1 MIVSNLA
8 LRNKQIDLKEEVI
21 SMITAQKLERTL
33 RSKGYE
39 GISCTEWRNSI
50 RLEGELDDWKAIIK
64 AGKIA
69 AKAGYKGVIND
80 ISLKDF
86 TPPAVRAPKRR
97 DNALEGRRPDVLV
110 IGGGVIGCAIAREL
124 SKYALDTLLLDKES
138 DVAMHASS
146 RNDGMIHPGIA
157 SHANTLRGKMN
168 VKGNA
173 MYTQLCEELG
183 VPFQRYGNLI
193 LYADPVFGIVAEP
206 YLSDRARKL
215 GIIGGK
221 ISHKRLHEIEPNIT
235 DRALGAFEY
244 PSSGVL
250 SPYKLTV
257 ALAENAVENG
267 VQVSLD
273 TIVTGMALEG
283 DLIGSVFTNR
293 GTIHPRLVINA
304 AGVFSDQIAEM
315 ANDRFFSIHPRKG
328 ELVILDKK
336 KGPLV
341 TRSMG
346 LIDLSQATSDTKGGG
361 VMRTIDQNV
370 LVGPDAYEQPMRED
384 FSTHR
389 ENIDA
394 ILKKHLPLIKGFA
407 PADVITYFAGIRAAT
422 YEEEFIIERS
432 DSVPNLIHAAGIQ
445 SPGLASAPAIAEEI
459 TKITVDALKEQ
470 MEVKPNASFNPRRK
484 VVPHMSDLTVEEKQE
499 IIKKNPDYG
508 VIICRCEGI
517 SKGEIVD
524 TIHSPIPAITID
536 ALKRRV
542 RPGMGRCQGGFCSP
556 LVTQIICEETGL
568 TPEEVTKSGE
578 DSNLI
583 LERTHKGGVQHET
596 V

>member
-1 MIVSNLA
+1 MT
-8 LRNKQIDLKEEVI
+8 
-21 SMITAQKLERTL
+21 TAQKLERTL
-33 RSKGYE
+33 RGKGYE
-39 GISCTEWRNSI
+39 GVSCTEWHKSI
-50 RLEGELDDWKAIIK
+50 RLEGELDDWKAIVK

-80 ISLKDF
+80 ITLKGF
-86 TPPAVRAPKRR
+86 TPPPIRTPKQR
-97 DNALEGRRPDVLV
+97 DNALEGRRPDVLI

-124 SKYALDTLLLDKES
+124 SKNALDILLLDKES

-193 LYADPVFGIVAEP
+193 LYADHIFGTVAEP
-206 YLSDRARKL
+206 YLGERARKL
-215 GIIGGK
+215 GIVGGK
-221 ISHKRLHEIEPNIT
+221 ISRKRLREIEPNIT

-267 VQVSLD
+267 AQVSLD
-273 TIVTGMALEG
+273 TIVTGMEMEG
-283 DLIGSVFTNR
+283 DAIGSVFTNR
-293 GTIHPRLVINA
+293 GAIHPRLVINA

-407 PADVITYFAGIRAAT
+407 PSDVITYFAGIRAAT

-432 DSVPNLIHAAGIQ
+432 EYVQNLIHAAGIQ

-459 TKITVDALKEQ
+459 SRITVDALQEQ
-470 MEVKPNASFNPRRK
+470 MEVKPNTGFNPRRR
-484 VVPHMSDLTVEEKQE
+484 VIPHMSDLTTEEKQE
-499 IIKKNPDYG
+499 IIRKNPDYG

-524 TIHSPIPAITID
+524 TIHSPIPATTID

-568 TPEEVTKSGE
+568 SPEEVTKSGE

-583 LERTHKGGVQHET
+583 LERTHKGERNGRQHET

>member
-1 MIVSNLA
+1 MTIGKPS
-8 LRNKQIDLKEEVI
+8 
-21 SMITAQKLERTL
+21 S
-33 RSKGYE
+33 
-39 GISCTEWRNSI
+39 
-50 RLEGELDDWKAIIK
+50 K

-80 ISLKDF
+80 ITLKGF
-86 TPPAVRAPKRR
+86 TPPPIRTPKQR
-97 DNALEGRRPDVLV
+97 DNALEGRRPDVLI

-124 SKYALDTLLLDKES
+124 SKNALDILLLDKES

-193 LYADPVFGIVAEP
+193 LYADHIFGTVAEP
-206 YLSDRARKL
+206 YLGERARKL
-215 GIIGGK
+215 GIVGGK
-221 ISHKRLHEIEPNIT
+221 ISRKRLREIEPNIT

-267 VQVSLD
+267 AQVSLD
-273 TIVTGMALEG
+273 TIVTGMERGG
-283 DLIGSVFTNR
+283 DAIGSVFTNR
-293 GTIHPRLVINA
+293 GAIHPRLVINA

-407 PADVITYFAGIRAAT
+407 PSDVITYFAGIRAAT

-432 DSVPNLIHAAGIQ
+432 EYVQNLIHAAGIQ

-459 TKITVDALKEQ
+459 SRITVDALQEQ
-470 MEVKPNASFNPRRK
+470 MEVKPNTGFNPRRR
-484 VVPHMSDLTVEEKQE
+484 VIPHMSDLTTEEKQE
-499 IIKKNPDYG
+499 IIRKNPDYG

-524 TIHSPIPAITID
+524 TIHSPIPATTID

-568 TPEEVTKSGE
+568 SPEEVTKSGE

-583 LERTHKGGVQHET
+583 LERTHKGERSGRQHET

>member
-1 MIVSNLA
+1 MT
-8 LRNKQIDLKEEVI
+8 
-21 SMITAQKLERTL
+21 TAQKLERTL
-33 RSKGYE
+33 RGKGYE
-39 GISCTEWRNSI
+39 GVSCTEWRKSI
-50 RLEGELDDWKAIIK
+50 RLEGELDDWKAIVK

-80 ISLKDF
+80 ITLKGF
-86 TPPAVRAPKRR
+86 TPPPIRTPKQR
-97 DNALEGRRPDVLV
+97 DNALEGRRPDVLI

-124 SKYALDTLLLDKES
+124 SKNALDILLLDKES

-193 LYADPVFGIVAEP
+193 LYADHIFGTVAEP
-206 YLSDRARKL
+206 YLGERARKL
-215 GIIGGK
+215 GIVGGK
-221 ISHKRLHEIEPNIT
+221 ISRKRLREIEPNIT

-267 VQVSLD
+267 AQVSLD
-273 TIVTGMALEG
+273 TIVTGMEMEG
-283 DLIGSVFTNR
+283 DAIGSVFTNR
-293 GTIHPRLVINA
+293 GAIHPRLVINA

-315 ANDRFFSIHPRKG
+315 TNDRFFSIHPRKG

-407 PADVITYFAGIRAAT
+407 PSDVITYFAGIRAAT

-432 DSVPNLIHAAGIQ
+432 EYVQNLIHAAGIQ

-459 TKITVDALKEQ
+459 SRITVDALQEQ
-470 MEVKPNASFNPRRK
+470 MEVKPNTGFNPRRR
-484 VVPHMSDLTVEEKQE
+484 VIPHMSDLTTEEKQE
-499 IIKKNPDYG
+499 IIRKNPDYG

-524 TIHSPIPAITID
+524 TIHSPIPATTID

-568 TPEEVTKSGE
+568 SPEEVTKSGE

-583 LERTHKGGVQHET
+583 LERTHKGERSGRQHET

>member
-1 MIVSNLA
+1 MT
-8 LRNKQIDLKEEVI
+8 
-21 SMITAQKLERTL
+21 TAQKLERTL
-33 RSKGYE
+33 RGKGYE
-39 GISCTEWRNSI
+39 GVSCTEWRKSI
-50 RLEGELDDWKAIIK
+50 RLEGELDDWKAIVK

-80 ISLKDF
+80 ITLKGF
-86 TPPAVRAPKRR
+86 TPPPIRTPKQR
-97 DNALEGRRPDVLV
+97 DNALEGRRPDVLI

-124 SKYALDTLLLDKES
+124 SKNALDILLLDKES

-193 LYADPVFGIVAEP
+193 LYADHIFGTVAEP
-206 YLSDRARKL
+206 YLGERARKL
-215 GIIGGK
+215 GIVGGK
-221 ISHKRLHEIEPNIT
+221 ISRKRLREIEPNIT

-267 VQVSLD
+267 AQVSLD
-273 TIVTGMALEG
+273 TIVTGMEMEG
-283 DLIGSVFTNR
+283 DSVGSVFTNR
-293 GTIHPRLVINA
+293 GAIHPRLVINA

-432 DSVPNLIHAAGIQ
+432 EYVQNLIHAAGIQ

-459 TKITVDALKEQ
+459 SRITVDALKEQ
-470 MEVKPNASFNPRRK
+470 MEIKPNTGFNPHRR
-484 VVPHMSDLTVEEKQE
+484 VIPHMSDLTTEEKQE
-499 IIKKNPDYG
+499 IIQKNPDYG

-524 TIHSPIPAITID
+524 TIHSPIPATTID

-568 TPEEVTKSGE
+568 SPEEVTKSGE

-583 LERTHKGGVQHET
+583 LERTHKGERSGHHHET

>member
-1 MIVSNLA
+1 MT
-8 LRNKQIDLKEEVI
+8 
-21 SMITAQKLERTL
+21 TAQKLERTL
-33 RSKGYE
+33 RGKGYE
-39 GISCTEWRNSI
+39 GVSCTEWRKSI
-50 RLEGELDDWKAIIK
+50 RLEGELDDWKAIVK

-80 ISLKDF
+80 ITLKGF
-86 TPPAVRAPKRR
+86 TPPPIRTPKQR
-97 DNALEGRRPDVLV
+97 DNALEGRRPDVLI

-124 SKYALDTLLLDKES
+124 SKNALDILLLDKES

-157 SHANTLRGKMN
+157 SHANT
-168 VKGNA
+168 
-173 MYTQLCEELG
+173 
-183 VPFQRYGNLI
+183 FQRYGNLI
-193 LYADPVFGIVAEP
+193 LYADHIFGTVAEP
-206 YLSDRARKL
+206 YLGERARKL
-215 GIIGGK
+215 GIVGGK
-221 ISHKRLHEIEPNIT
+221 ISRKRLREIEPNIT

-267 VQVSLD
+267 AQVSLD
-273 TIVTGMALEG
+273 TIVTGMEMEG
-283 DLIGSVFTNR
+283 DAIGSVFTNR
-293 GTIHPRLVINA
+293 GAIHPRLVINA

-407 PADVITYFAGIRAAT
+407 PSDVITYFAGIRAAT

-432 DSVPNLIHAAGIQ
+432 EYVQNLIHAAGIQ

-459 TKITVDALKEQ
+459 SRITVDALQEQ
-470 MEVKPNASFNPRRK
+470 MEVKPNTGFNPRRR
-484 VVPHMSDLTVEEKQE
+484 VIPHMSDLTTEEKQE
-499 IIKKNPDYG
+499 IIRKNPDYG

-524 TIHSPIPAITID
+524 TIHSPIPATTID

-568 TPEEVTKSGE
+568 SPEEVTKSGE

-583 LERTHKGGVQHET
+583 LERTHKGERSGRQHET

>member
-1 MIVSNLA
+1 MIEING
-8 LRNKQIDLKEEVI
+8 EVI
-21 SMITAQKLERTL
+21 PMTTAQKLERTL

-39 GISCTEWRNSI
+39 GISCTEWRKSI
-50 RLEGELDDWKAIIK
+50 RLEGELDDWKAIVK

-80 ISLKDF
+80 ISLKGF
-86 TPPAVRAPKRR
+86 TPPPIRAPKRR

-124 SKYALDTLLLDKES
+124 AKYALDTLLLEKES

-157 SHANTLRGKMN
+157 SHSDTLRGKMN
-168 VKGNA
+168 VRGNA

-183 VPFQRYGNLI
+183 VPFKRYGNLI
-193 LYADPVFGIVAEP
+193 LYADHVFGTVAEP
-206 YLSDRARKL
+206 YLGERARKL
-215 GIIGGK
+215 GIVGGK
-221 ISHKRLHEIEPNIT
+221 ISRKRLHEIEPNIT

-273 TIVTGMALEG
+273 TIVTGMELEG
-283 DLIGSVFTNR
+283 NAIGSVSTNR

-315 ANDRFFSIHPRKG
+315 ADDRFFSIHPRKG

-346 LIDLSQATSDTKGGG
+346 LIDLRQASSDTKGGG

-432 DSVPNLIHAAGIQ
+432 ESVPNLVHAAGIQ

-470 MEVKPNASFNPRRK
+470 MEVKPNASFNPRRR

-499 IIKKNPDYG
+499 IIQKNPDYG

-556 LVTQIICEETGL
+556 LVTQIICDETGL
-568 TPEEVTKSGE
+568 SPEEVTKSGE

>member
-1 MIVSNLA
+1 MT
-8 LRNKQIDLKEEVI
+8 
-21 SMITAQKLERTL
+21 TAQKLERTL
-33 RSKGYE
+33 RGKGYE
-39 GISCTEWRNSI
+39 GVSCTEWRKSI
-50 RLEGELDDWKAIIK
+50 RLEGELDDWKAIVK

-80 ISLKDF
+80 ITLKGF
-86 TPPAVRAPKRR
+86 TPPPIRTPKQR
-97 DNALEGRRPDVLV
+97 DNALEGRRPDVLI

-124 SKYALDTLLLDKES
+124 SKNALDILLLDKES

-193 LYADPVFGIVAEP
+193 LYADHIFGTVAEP
-206 YLSDRARKL
+206 YLGERARKL
-215 GIIGGK
+215 GIVGGK
-221 ISHKRLHEIEPNIT
+221 ISRKRLREIEPNIT

-267 VQVSLD
+267 AQVSLD
-273 TIVTGMALEG
+273 TIVTGMEMEG
-283 DLIGSVFTNR
+283 DAIGSVFTNR
-293 GTIHPRLVINA
+293 GAIHPRLVINA

-315 ANDRFFSIHPRKG
+315 ANDRFFSIYPRKG

-407 PADVITYFAGIRAAT
+407 PSDVITYFAGIRAAT

-432 DSVPNLIHAAGIQ
+432 EYVQNLIHAAGIQ

-459 TKITVDALKEQ
+459 SRITVDALQEQ
-470 MEVKPNASFNPRRK
+470 MEVKPNTGFNPRRR
-484 VVPHMSDLTVEEKQE
+484 VIPHMSDLTTEEKQE
-499 IIKKNPDYG
+499 IIRKNPDYG

-524 TIHSPIPAITID
+524 TIHSPIPATTID

-568 TPEEVTKSGE
+568 SPEEVTKSGE

-583 LERTHKGGVQHET
+583 LERTHKGERSGRQHET

>member
-1 MIVSNLA
+1 MT
-8 LRNKQIDLKEEVI
+8 
-21 SMITAQKLERTL
+21 TAQKLERTL
-33 RSKGYE
+33 RGKGYE
-39 GISCTEWRNSI
+39 GVSCTEWRKSI
-50 RLEGELDDWKAIIK
+50 RLEGELDDWKAIVK

-80 ISLKDF
+80 ITLKGF
-86 TPPAVRAPKRR
+86 TPPPIRTPKQR
-97 DNALEGRRPDVLV
+97 DNALEGRRPDVLI

-124 SKYALDTLLLDKES
+124 SKNALDILLLDKES

-193 LYADPVFGIVAEP
+193 LYADHIFGTVAEP
-206 YLSDRARKL
+206 YLGERARKL
-215 GIIGGK
+215 GIVGGK
-221 ISHKRLHEIEPNIT
+221 ISRKRLREIEPNIT

-267 VQVSLD
+267 AQVSLD
-273 TIVTGMALEG
+273 TIVTGMEMEG
-283 DLIGSVFTNR
+283 DAIGSVFTNR
-293 GTIHPRLVINA
+293 GAIHPRLVINA
-304 AGVFSDQIAEM
+304 ADVFSDQIAEM

-407 PADVITYFAGIRAAT
+407 PSDVITYFAGIRAAT

-432 DSVPNLIHAAGIQ
+432 EYVQNLIHAAGIQ

-459 TKITVDALKEQ
+459 SRITVDALQEQ
-470 MEVKPNASFNPRRK
+470 MEVKPNTGFNPRRR
-484 VVPHMSDLTVEEKQE
+484 VIPHMSDLTTEEKQE
-499 IIKKNPDYG
+499 IIRKNPDYG

-524 TIHSPIPAITID
+524 TIHSPIPATTID

-568 TPEEVTKSGE
+568 SPEEVTKSGE

-583 LERTHKGGVQHET
+583 LERTHKGERSGRQHET

>member
-1 MIVSNLA
+1 MT
-8 LRNKQIDLKEEVI
+8 
-21 SMITAQKLERTL
+21 TAQKLERTL
-33 RSKGYE
+33 RGKGYE
-39 GISCTEWRNSI
+39 GVSCTEWRKSI
-50 RLEGELDDWKAIIK
+50 RLEGELDDWKAIVK

-80 ISLKDF
+80 ITLKGF
-86 TPPAVRAPKRR
+86 TPPPIRTPKQR
-97 DNALEGRRPDVLV
+97 DNALEGRRPDVLI

-124 SKYALDTLLLDKES
+124 SKNALDILLLDKES

-193 LYADPVFGIVAEP
+193 LYADHIFGTVAEP
-206 YLSDRARKL
+206 YLGERARKL
-215 GIIGGK
+215 GIVGGK
-221 ISHKRLHEIEPNIT
+221 ISRKRLREIEPNIT

-267 VQVSLD
+267 AQVSLD
-273 TIVTGMALEG
+273 TIVTGMEMEG
-283 DLIGSVFTNR
+283 DAIGSVFTNR
-293 GTIHPRLVINA
+293 GAIHPRLVINA

-407 PADVITYFAGIRAAT
+407 PSDVITYFAGIRAAT

-432 DSVPNLIHAAGIQ
+432 EYVQNLIHAAGIQ

-459 TKITVDALKEQ
+459 SRITVDALQEQ
-470 MEVKPNASFNPRRK
+470 MEVKPNTGFNPRRR
-484 VVPHMSDLTVEEKQE
+484 VIPHMSDLTTEENQE
-499 IIKKNPDYG
+499 IIRKNPDYG

-524 TIHSPIPAITID
+524 TIHSPIPATTID

-568 TPEEVTKSGE
+568 SPEEVTKSGE

-583 LERTHKGGVQHET
+583 LERTHKGERSGRQHET

>member
-1 MIVSNLA
+1 MT
-8 LRNKQIDLKEEVI
+8 
-21 SMITAQKLERTL
+21 TAQKLERTL
-33 RSKGYE
+33 RGKGYE
-39 GISCTEWRNSI
+39 GVSCTEWHKSI
-50 RLEGELDDWKAIIK
+50 RLEGELDDWKAIVK

-80 ISLKDF
+80 ITLKGF
-86 TPPAVRAPKRR
+86 TPPPIRTPKQR
-97 DNALEGRRPDVLV
+97 DNALEGRRPDVLI

-124 SKYALDTLLLDKES
+124 SKNALDILLLDKES

-193 LYADPVFGIVAEP
+193 LYADHIFGTVAEP
-206 YLSDRARKL
+206 YLGERARKL
-215 GIIGGK
+215 GIVGGK
-221 ISHKRLHEIEPNIT
+221 ISRKRLREIEPNIT

-267 VQVSLD
+267 AQVSLD
-273 TIVTGMALEG
+273 TIVTGMEMEG
-283 DLIGSVFTNR
+283 DAIGSVFTNR
-293 GTIHPRLVINA
+293 GAIHPRLVINA

-407 PADVITYFAGIRAAT
+407 PSDVIPYFAGIRAAT

-432 DSVPNLIHAAGIQ
+432 EYVQNLIHAAGIQ

-459 TKITVDALKEQ
+459 SRITVDALQEQ
-470 MEVKPNASFNPRRK
+470 MEVKPNTGFNPRRR
-484 VVPHMSDLTVEEKQE
+484 VIPHMSDLTTEEKQE
-499 IIKKNPDYG
+499 IIRKNPDYG

-524 TIHSPIPAITID
+524 TIHSPIPATTID

-556 LVTQIICEETGL
+556 RIAAILARELNIPLTAVLQDGEGTEILTEELG
-568 TPEEVTKSGE
+568 
-578 DSNLI
+578 
-583 LERTHKGGVQHET
+583 HEYHRI
-596 V
+596 

>member
-1 MIVSNLA
+1 MT
-8 LRNKQIDLKEEVI
+8 
-21 SMITAQKLERTL
+21 TAQKLERTL
-33 RSKGYE
+33 RGKGYE
-39 GISCTEWRNSI
+39 GVSCTEWRKSI
-50 RLEGELDDWKAIIK
+50 RLEGELDDWKAIVK

-80 ISLKDF
+80 ITLKGF
-86 TPPAVRAPKRR
+86 TPPPIRTPKQR
-97 DNALEGRRPDVLV
+97 DNALEGRRPDVLI

-124 SKYALDTLLLDKES
+124 SKNALDILLLDKES

-193 LYADPVFGIVAEP
+193 LYADHIFGTVAEP
-206 YLSDRARKL
+206 YLGERARKL
-215 GIIGGK
+215 GIVGGK
-221 ISHKRLHEIEPNIT
+221 ISRKRLREIEPNIT

-267 VQVSLD
+267 AQVSLD
-273 TIVTGMALEG
+273 TIVTGMEMEG
-283 DLIGSVFTNR
+283 DAIGSVFTNR
-293 GTIHPRLVINA
+293 GAIHPRLVINA

-432 DSVPNLIHAAGIQ
+432 EYVQNLIHAAGIQ

-459 TKITVDALKEQ
+459 SRITVDALKEQ
-470 MEVKPNASFNPRRK
+470 MEVKPNTGFNPHRR
-484 VVPHMSDLTVEEKQE
+484 VIPHMSDLTTEEKQE
-499 IIKKNPDYG
+499 IIQKNPDYG

-524 TIHSPIPAITID
+524 TIHSPIPATTID

-568 TPEEVTKSGE
+568 SPEEATKSGE

-583 LERTHKGGVQHET
+583 LERTHKGERSGHQHET

>member
-1 MIVSNLA
+1 MT
-8 LRNKQIDLKEEVI
+8 
-21 SMITAQKLERTL
+21 TAQKLERTL
-33 RSKGYE
+33 RGKGYE
-39 GISCTEWRNSI
+39 GVSCTEWRKSI
-50 RLEGELDDWKAIIK
+50 RLEGELDDWKAIVK

-80 ISLKDF
+80 ITLKGF
-86 TPPAVRAPKRR
+86 TPPPIRTPKQR
-97 DNALEGRRPDVLV
+97 DNALEGRRPDVLI

-124 SKYALDTLLLDKES
+124 SKNALDILLLDKES

-193 LYADPVFGIVAEP
+193 LYADHIFGTVAEP
-206 YLSDRARKL
+206 YLGERARKL
-215 GIIGGK
+215 GIVGGK
-221 ISHKRLHEIEPNIT
+221 ISRKRLREIEPNIT

-267 VQVSLD
+267 AQVSLD
-273 TIVTGMALEG
+273 TIVTGMEMEG
-283 DLIGSVFTNR
+283 DSVGSVFTNR
-293 GTIHPRLVINA
+293 GAIHPRLVINA

-432 DSVPNLIHAAGIQ
+432 EYVQNLIHAAGIQ

-459 TKITVDALKEQ
+459 SRITVDALKEQ
-470 MEVKPNASFNPRRK
+470 MEVKPNTGFNPHRR
-484 VVPHMSDLTVEEKQE
+484 VIPHMSDLTTEKKQE
-499 IIKKNPDYG
+499 IIQKNPDYG

-524 TIHSPIPAITID
+524 TIHSPIPATTID

-568 TPEEVTKSGE
+568 SPEEATKSGE

-583 LERTHKGGVQHET
+583 LERTHKGERSGHQHET

>member
-1 MIVSNLA
+1 MT
-8 LRNKQIDLKEEVI
+8 
-21 SMITAQKLERTL
+21 TAQKLERTL
-33 RSKGYE
+33 RGKGYE
-39 GISCTEWRNSI
+39 GVSCTEWRKSI
-50 RLEGELDDWKAIIK
+50 RLEGELDDWKAIVK

-80 ISLKDF
+80 ITLKGF
-86 TPPAVRAPKRR
+86 TPPPIRTPKQR
-97 DNALEGRRPDVLV
+97 DNALEGRRPDVLI

-124 SKYALDTLLLDKES
+124 SKNALDILLLDKES

-193 LYADPVFGIVAEP
+193 LYADHIFGTVAEP
-206 YLSDRARKL
+206 YLGERARKL
-215 GIIGGK
+215 GIVGGK
-221 ISHKRLHEIEPNIT
+221 ISRKRLREIEPNIT

-267 VQVSLD
+267 AQVSLD
-273 TIVTGMALEG
+273 TIVTGMEMEG
-283 DLIGSVFTNR
+283 DAIGSVFTNR
-293 GTIHPRLVINA
+293 GAIHPRLVINA

-407 PADVITYFAGIRAAT
+407 PSDVITYFAGIRAAT

-432 DSVPNLIHAAGIQ
+432 EYVQNLIHAAGIQ

-459 TKITVDALKEQ
+459 SRITVDALKEQ
-470 MEVKPNASFNPRRK
+470 MEVKPNTGFNPHRR
-484 VVPHMSDLTVEEKQE
+484 VIPHMSDLTTEEKQE
-499 IIKKNPDYG
+499 IIQKNPDYG

-524 TIHSPIPAITID
+524 TIHSPIPATTID

-568 TPEEVTKSGE
+568 SPEEATKSGE

-583 LERTHKGGVQHET
+583 LERTHKGERSGHQHET

>member
-1 MIVSNLA
+1 MT
-8 LRNKQIDLKEEVI
+8 
-21 SMITAQKLERTL
+21 TAQKLERTL
-33 RSKGYE
+33 RGKGYE
-39 GISCTEWRNSI
+39 GVSCTEWRKSI
-50 RLEGELDDWKAIIK
+50 RLEGELDDWKAIVK

-80 ISLKDF
+80 ITLKGF
-86 TPPAVRAPKRR
+86 TPPPIRTPKQR
-97 DNALEGRRPDVLV
+97 DNALEGRRPDVLI

-124 SKYALDTLLLDKES
+124 SKNALDILLLDKES

-193 LYADPVFGIVAEP
+193 LYADHIFGTVAEP
-206 YLSDRARKL
+206 YLGERARKL
-215 GIIGGK
+215 GIVGGK
-221 ISHKRLHEIEPNIT
+221 ISRKRLREIEPNIT

-267 VQVSLD
+267 AQVSLD
-273 TIVTGMALEG
+273 TIVTGMEMEG
-283 DLIGSVFTNR
+283 DAIGSVFTNR
-293 GTIHPRLVINA
+293 GAIHPRLVINA

-394 ILKKHLPLIKGFA
+394 IQKKHLPLIKGFA
-407 PADVITYFAGIRAAT
+407 PSDVITYFAGIRAAT

-432 DSVPNLIHAAGIQ
+432 EYVQNLIHAAGIQ

-459 TKITVDALKEQ
+459 SRITVDALQEQ
-470 MEVKPNASFNPRRK
+470 MEVKPNTGFNPRRR
-484 VVPHMSDLTVEEKQE
+484 VIPHMSDLTTEEKQE
-499 IIKKNPDYG
+499 IIRKNPDYG

-524 TIHSPIPAITID
+524 TIHSPIPATTID

-568 TPEEVTKSGE
+568 SPEEVTKSGE

-583 LERTHKGGVQHET
+583 LERTHKGERSGRQHET

>member
-1 MIVSNLA
+1 MT
-8 LRNKQIDLKEEVI
+8 
-21 SMITAQKLERTL
+21 TAQKLERTL
-33 RSKGYE
+33 RGKGYE
-39 GISCTEWRNSI
+39 GVSCTEWRKSI
-50 RLEGELDDWKAIIK
+50 RLEGELDDWKAIVK

-80 ISLKDF
+80 ITLKGF
-86 TPPAVRAPKRR
+86 TPPPIRTPKQR
-97 DNALEGRRPDVLV
+97 DNALEGRRPDVLI

-124 SKYALDTLLLDKES
+124 SKNALDILLLDKES

-193 LYADPVFGIVAEP
+193 LYADHIFGTVAEP
-206 YLSDRARKL
+206 YLGERARKL
-215 GIIGGK
+215 GIVGGK
-221 ISHKRLHEIEPNIT
+221 ISRKRLREIEPNIT

-267 VQVSLD
+267 AQVSLD
-273 TIVTGMALEG
+273 TIVTGMEMEG
-283 DLIGSVFTNR
+283 DAIGSVFTNR
-293 GTIHPRLVINA
+293 GA
-304 AGVFSDQIAEM
+304 
-315 ANDRFFSIHPRKG
+315 IHPRKG

-407 PADVITYFAGIRAAT
+407 PSDVITYFAGIRAAT

-432 DSVPNLIHAAGIQ
+432 EYVQNLIHAAGIQ

-459 TKITVDALKEQ
+459 SRITVDALQEQ
-470 MEVKPNASFNPRRK
+470 MEVKPNTGFNPRRR
-484 VVPHMSDLTVEEKQE
+484 VIPHMSDLTTEEKQE
-499 IIKKNPDYG
+499 IIRKNPDYG

-524 TIHSPIPAITID
+524 TIHSPIPATTID

-568 TPEEVTKSGE
+568 SPEEVTKSGE

-583 LERTHKGGVQHET
+583 LERTHKGERSGRQHET

>member
-1 MIVSNLA
+1 MT
-8 LRNKQIDLKEEVI
+8 
-21 SMITAQKLERTL
+21 TAQKLERTL
-33 RSKGYE
+33 RGKGYE
-39 GISCTEWRNSI
+39 GVSCTEWRKSI
-50 RLEGELDDWKAIIK
+50 RLEGELDDWKAIVK

-80 ISLKDF
+80 ITLKGF
-86 TPPAVRAPKRR
+86 TPPPIRTPKQR
-97 DNALEGRRPDVLV
+97 DNALEGRRPDVLI

-124 SKYALDTLLLDKES
+124 SKNALDILLLDKES

-193 LYADPVFGIVAEP
+193 LYADHIFGTVAEP
-206 YLSDRARKL
+206 YLGERARKL
-215 GIIGGK
+215 GIVGGK
-221 ISHKRLHEIEPNIT
+221 ISRKRLREIEPNIT

-267 VQVSLD
+267 AQVSLD
-273 TIVTGMALEG
+273 TIVTGMEMEG
-283 DLIGSVFTNR
+283 DAIGSVFTNR
-293 GTIHPRLVINA
+293 GAIHPRLVINA

-407 PADVITYFAGIRAAT
+407 PSDVITYFAGIRAAT

-432 DSVPNLIHAAGIQ
+432 EYVQNLIHAAGIQ

-459 TKITVDALKEQ
+459 SRITVDALQEQ
-470 MEVKPNASFNPRRK
+470 MEVKPNTGFNPRRRAI
-484 VVPHMSDLTVEEKQE
+484 PHISDLTTEEKQE
-499 IIKKNPDYG
+499 IIRKNPDYG

-524 TIHSPIPAITID
+524 TIHSPIPATTID

-568 TPEEVTKSGE
+568 SPEEVTKSGE

-583 LERTHKGGVQHET
+583 LERTHKGERSGRQHET

>member
-1 MIVSNLA
+1 MT
-8 LRNKQIDLKEEVI
+8 
-21 SMITAQKLERTL
+21 TAQKLEHTL

-39 GISCTEWRNSI
+39 GVSCTEWRKSI
-50 RLEGELDDWKAIIK
+50 RLEGELDDWKAIVK

-80 ISLKDF
+80 IALKGF
-86 TPPAVRAPKRR
+86 TPPPVRAPKRR

-157 SHANTLRGKMN
+157 SHADTLRGKMN

-193 LYADPVFGIVAEP
+193 LYADHIFGAVAEP
-206 YLSDRARKL
+206 YLGERARKL
-215 GIIGGK
+215 GIVGGK
-221 ISHKRLHEIEPNIT
+221 ISRKRLREIEPNIT

-273 TIVTGMALEG
+273 TIVTGMELEG
-283 DLIGSVFTNR
+283 DAIGSVFTNR

-304 AGVFSDQIAEM
+304 AGVFSDQIAGM
-315 ANDRFFSIHPRKG
+315 AGDRFFSIHPRKG

-370 LVGPDAYEQPMRED
+370 LVGPDAYEQPLRED

-389 ENIDA
+389 ENIDT
-394 ILKKHLPLIKGFA
+394 ILKKHLPLIKGFT

-432 DSVPNLIHAAGIQ
+432 ESVPNLVHAAGIQ

-459 TKITVDALKEQ
+459 SKITVSALKEQ
-470 MEVKPNASFNPRRK
+470 MEVKPNASFNPHRRT
-484 VVPHMSDLTVEEKQE
+484 VPHMSALTTEEKQA
-499 IIKKNPDYG
+499 IIRKNPDYG

-524 TIHSPIPAITID
+524 TIHSPLPATSID

-568 TPEEVTKSGE
+568 SPEEVTKSGE

-583 LERTHKGGVQHET
+583 LERTHKGERSGHQHET

>member
-1 MIVSNLA
+1 MT
-8 LRNKQIDLKEEVI
+8 
-21 SMITAQKLERTL
+21 TAQKLERTL
-33 RSKGYE
+33 RGKGYE
-39 GISCTEWRNSI
+39 GVSCTEWHKSI
-50 RLEGELDDWKAIIK
+50 RLEGELDDWKAIVK

-80 ISLKDF
+80 ITLKGF
-86 TPPAVRAPKRR
+86 TPPPIRTPKQR
-97 DNALEGRRPDVLV
+97 DNALEGRRPDVLI

-124 SKYALDTLLLDKES
+124 SKNALDILLLDKES

-193 LYADPVFGIVAEP
+193 LYADHIFGTVAEP
-206 YLSDRARKL
+206 YLGERARKL
-215 GIIGGK
+215 GIVGGK
-221 ISHKRLHEIEPNIT
+221 ISRKRLREIEPNIT

-267 VQVSLD
+267 AQVSLD
-273 TIVTGMALEG
+273 TIVTGMEMEG
-283 DLIGSVFTNR
+283 DAIGSVFTNR
-293 GTIHPRLVINA
+293 GAIHPRLVINA

-384 FSTHR
+384 FSTHC

-407 PADVITYFAGIRAAT
+407 PSDVITYFAGIRAAT

-432 DSVPNLIHAAGIQ
+432 EYVQNLIHAAGIQ

-459 TKITVDALKEQ
+459 SRITVDALQEQ
-470 MEVKPNASFNPRRK
+470 MEVKPNTGFNPRRR
-484 VVPHMSDLTVEEKQE
+484 VIPHMSDLTTEEKQE
-499 IIKKNPDYG
+499 IIRKNPDYG

-524 TIHSPIPAITID
+524 TIHSPIPATTID

-568 TPEEVTKSGE
+568 SPEEVTKSGE

-583 LERTHKGGVQHET
+583 LERTHKGERSGRQHET

>member
-1 MIVSNLA
+1 MNA
-8 LRNKQIDLKEEVI
+8 RC
-21 SMITAQKLERTL
+21 AA
-33 RSKGYE
+33 KGYE
-39 GISCTEWRNSI
+39 GVSCTEWRKSI
-50 RLEGELDDWKAIIK
+50 RLEGELDDWKAIVK

-80 ISLKDF
+80 ITLKGF
-86 TPPAVRAPKRR
+86 TPPPIRTPKQR
-97 DNALEGRRPDVLV
+97 DNALEGRRPDVLI

-124 SKYALDTLLLDKES
+124 SKNALDILLLDKES

-193 LYADPVFGIVAEP
+193 LYADHIFGTVAEP
-206 YLSDRARKL
+206 YLGERARKL
-215 GIIGGK
+215 GIVGGK
-221 ISHKRLHEIEPNIT
+221 ISRKRLREIEPNIT

-267 VQVSLD
+267 AQVSLD
-273 TIVTGMALEG
+273 TIVTGMEMEG
-283 DLIGSVFTNR
+283 DAIGSVFTNR
-293 GTIHPRLVINA
+293 GAIHPRLVINA

-384 FSTHR
+384 FGTHR
-389 ENIDA
+389 RRYRRDPER
-394 ILKKHLPLIKGFA
+394 KHLPLVER
-407 PADVITYFAGIRAAT
+407 PSDVITCFAGIQGR
-422 YEEEFIIERS
+422 YMPLKRS
-432 DSVPNLIHAAGIQ
+432 SSSNAPTMYVQNLIHAAGIQ

-459 TKITVDALKEQ
+459 SRITVDALQEQ
-470 MEVKPNASFNPRRK
+470 MEVKPNTGFNPRRR
-484 VVPHMSDLTVEEKQE
+484 VIPHMSDLTTEEKQE
-499 IIKKNPDYG
+499 IIRKNPDYG

-524 TIHSPIPAITID
+524 TIHSPIPATTID

-568 TPEEVTKSGE
+568 SPEEVTKSGE

-583 LERTHKGGVQHET
+583 LERTHKGERSGRQHET

>member
-1 MIVSNLA
+1 MT
-8 LRNKQIDLKEEVI
+8 
-21 SMITAQKLERTL
+21 TAQKLERTL
-33 RSKGYE
+33 RGKGYE
-39 GISCTEWRNSI
+39 GVSCTEWRKSI
-50 RLEGELDDWKAIIK
+50 RLEGELDDWKAIVK

-80 ISLKDF
+80 ITLKGF
-86 TPPAVRAPKRR
+86 TPPPIRTPKQR
-97 DNALEGRRPDVLV
+97 DNALEGRRPDVLI

-124 SKYALDTLLLDKES
+124 SKNALDILLLDKES

-193 LYADPVFGIVAEP
+193 LYADHIFGTVAEP
-206 YLSDRARKL
+206 YLGERARKL
-215 GIIGGK
+215 GIVGGK
-221 ISHKRLHEIEPNIT
+221 ISRKRLREIEPNIT

-267 VQVSLD
+267 AQVSLD
-273 TIVTGMALEG
+273 TIVTGMEMEG
-283 DLIGSVFTNR
+283 DAIGSVFTNR
-293 GTIHPRLVINA
+293 GAIHPRLVINA

-394 ILKKHLPLIKGFA
+394 ILKKPLPLIKGFA
-407 PADVITYFAGIRAAT
+407 PSDVITYFAGIRAAT

-432 DSVPNLIHAAGIQ
+432 EYVQNLIHAAGIQ

-459 TKITVDALKEQ
+459 SRITVDALQEQ
-470 MEVKPNASFNPRRK
+470 MEVKPNTGFNPRRR
-484 VVPHMSDLTVEEKQE
+484 VIPHMSDLTTEEKQE
-499 IIKKNPDYG
+499 IIRKNPDYG

-524 TIHSPIPAITID
+524 TIHSPIPATTID

-568 TPEEVTKSGE
+568 SPEEVTKSGE

-583 LERTHKGGVQHET
+583 LERTHKGERSGRQHET

>member
-1 MIVSNLA
+1 MT
-8 LRNKQIDLKEEVI
+8 
-21 SMITAQKLERTL
+21 TAQKLERTL
-33 RSKGYE
+33 RGKGYE
-39 GISCTEWRNSI
+39 GVSCTEWRKSI
-50 RLEGELDDWKAIIK
+50 RLEGELDDWKAIVK

-80 ISLKDF
+80 ITLKGF
-86 TPPAVRAPKRR
+86 TPPPIRTPKQR
-97 DNALEGRRPDVLV
+97 DNALEGRRPDVLI

-124 SKYALDTLLLDKES
+124 SKNALDILLLDKES

-193 LYADPVFGIVAEP
+193 LYADHIFGTVAEP
-206 YLSDRARKL
+206 YLGERARKL
-215 GIIGGK
+215 GIVGGK
-221 ISHKRLHEIEPNIT
+221 ISRKRLREIEPNIT

-267 VQVSLD
+267 AQVSLD
-273 TIVTGMALEG
+273 TIVTGMEMEG
-283 DLIGSVFTNR
+283 DAIGSVFTNR
-293 GTIHPRLVINA
+293 GAIHPRLVINA

-407 PADVITYFAGIRAAT
+407 PSDVITYFAGIRAAT

-432 DSVPNLIHAAGIQ
+432 EYVQNLIHAAGIQ

-459 TKITVDALKEQ
+459 SRITVDALQEQ
-470 MEVKPNASFNPRRK
+470 MEVKPNTGFNPRRR
-484 VVPHMSDLTVEEKQE
+484 VIPHMSDLTTEEKQE
-499 IIKKNPDYG
+499 IIRKNPDYG

-524 TIHSPIPAITID
+524 TIHSPIPATTID

-542 RPGMGRCQGGFCSP
+542 RPSMGRCQGGFCSP

-568 TPEEVTKSGE
+568 SPEEVTKSGE

-583 LERTHKGGVQHET
+583 LERTHKGERSGRQHET

>member
-1 MIVSNLA
+1 MT
-8 LRNKQIDLKEEVI
+8 
-21 SMITAQKLERTL
+21 TAQKLERTL
-33 RSKGYE
+33 RGKGYE
-39 GISCTEWRNSI
+39 GVSCTEWHKSI
-50 RLEGELDDWKAIIK
+50 RLEGELDDWKAIVK

-80 ISLKDF
+80 ITLKGF
-86 TPPAVRAPKRR
+86 TPPPIRTPKQR
-97 DNALEGRRPDVLV
+97 DNALEGRRPDVLI

-124 SKYALDTLLLDKES
+124 SKNALDILLLDKES

-168 VKGNA
+168 VKGNV

-193 LYADPVFGIVAEP
+193 LYADHIFGTVAEP
-206 YLSDRARKL
+206 YLGERARKL
-215 GIIGGK
+215 GIVGGK
-221 ISHKRLHEIEPNIT
+221 ISRKRLREIEPNIT

-267 VQVSLD
+267 AQVSLD
-273 TIVTGMALEG
+273 TIVTGMEMEG
-283 DLIGSVFTNR
+283 DAIGSVFTNR
-293 GTIHPRLVINA
+293 GAIHPRLVINA

-407 PADVITYFAGIRAAT
+407 PSDVITYFAGIRAAT

-432 DSVPNLIHAAGIQ
+432 EYVQNLIHAAGIQ

-459 TKITVDALKEQ
+459 SRITVDALQEQ
-470 MEVKPNASFNPRRK
+470 MEVKPNTGFNPRRR
-484 VVPHMSDLTVEEKQE
+484 VIPHMSDLTTEEKQE
-499 IIKKNPDYG
+499 IIRKNPDYG

-524 TIHSPIPAITID
+524 TIHSPIPATTID

-568 TPEEVTKSGE
+568 SPEEVTKSGE

-583 LERTHKGGVQHET
+583 LERTHKGERSGRQHET

>member
-1 MIVSNLA
+1 MT
-8 LRNKQIDLKEEVI
+8 
-21 SMITAQKLERTL
+21 TAQRLEHTL
-33 RSKGYE
+33 RKKGYAD
-39 GISCTEWRNSI
+39 ISCTEWRNSI
-50 RLEGELDDWKAIIK
+50 RLEGELDDWKAIVK

-80 ISLKDF
+80 IALKGF
-86 TPPAVRAPKRR
+86 TPPPTRAPKRR
-97 DNALEGRRPDVLV
+97 DNALEGRRPDVLI

-124 SKYALDTLLLDKES
+124 SKYALDILLLDKES

-157 SHANTLRGKMN
+157 SHADSLRGKMN

-183 VPFQRYGNLI
+183 VPFKRYGNLI
-193 LYADPVFGIVAEP
+193 LYADHVFGIAAEP
-206 YLSDRARKL
+206 YLGERARNL
-215 GIIGGK
+215 GIVGGK
-221 ISHKRLHEIEPNIT
+221 ISRRRLHEIEPNIT

-267 VQVSLD
+267 AQVSLE

-283 DLIGSVFTNR
+283 EQIGSVYTNR
-293 GTIHPRLVINA
+293 GAIHPRLVINA

-370 LVGPDAYEQPMRED
+370 LVGPDAYEQPLRED

-394 ILKKHLPLIKGFA
+394 ILKKHLPLIKGFT

-432 DSVPNLIHAAGIQ
+432 EYVPNLVHAAGIQ

-459 TKITVDALKEQ
+459 SRITVNALKEQ
-470 MEVKPNASFNPRRK
+470 MEVKPNGSFNPHRR
-484 VVPHMSDLTVEEKQE
+484 VVPHMSSLSMEEKQR
-499 IIKKNPDYG
+499 IISQNPDYG

-524 TIHSPIPAITID
+524 TIHSPIPATTID
-536 ALKRRV
+536 AIKRRV

-583 LERTHKGGVQHET
+583 LERTHKGGVEHET

>member
-1 MIVSNLA
+1 MT
-8 LRNKQIDLKEEVI
+8 
-21 SMITAQKLERTL
+21 TAQKLERTL
-33 RSKGYE
+33 RGKGYE
-39 GISCTEWRNSI
+39 GVSCTEWHKSI
-50 RLEGELDDWKAIIK
+50 RLEGELDDWKAIVK

-80 ISLKDF
+80 ITLKGF
-86 TPPAVRAPKRR
+86 TPPPIRTPKQR
-97 DNALEGRRPDVLV
+97 DNALEGRRPDVLI

-124 SKYALDTLLLDKES
+124 SKNALDILLLDKES

-193 LYADPVFGIVAEP
+193 LYADHIFGTVAEP
-206 YLSDRARKL
+206 YLGERARKL
-215 GIIGGK
+215 GIVGGK
-221 ISHKRLHEIEPNIT
+221 ISRKRLREIEPNIT

-267 VQVSLD
+267 AQVSLD
-273 TIVTGMALEG
+273 TIVTGMEMEG
-283 DLIGSVFTNR
+283 DAIGSVFTNR
-293 GTIHPRLVINA
+293 GAIHPRLVINA

-370 LVGPDAYEQPMRED
+370 LVGPDAYEQPMREN

-407 PADVITYFAGIRAAT
+407 PSDVITYFAGIRAAT

-432 DSVPNLIHAAGIQ
+432 EYVQNLIHAAGIQ

-459 TKITVDALKEQ
+459 SRITVDALQEQ
-470 MEVKPNASFNPRRK
+470 MEVKPNTGFNPRRR
-484 VVPHMSDLTVEEKQE
+484 VIPHMSDLTTEEKQE
-499 IIKKNPDYG
+499 IIRKNPDYG

-524 TIHSPIPAITID
+524 TIHSPIPATTID

-568 TPEEVTKSGE
+568 SPEEVTKSGE

-583 LERTHKGGVQHET
+583 LERTHKGERSGRQHET

>member
-1 MIVSNLA
+1 MT
-8 LRNKQIDLKEEVI
+8 
-21 SMITAQKLERTL
+21 TAQKLERTL
-33 RSKGYE
+33 RGKGYE
-39 GISCTEWRNSI
+39 GVSCTEWRKSI
-50 RLEGELDDWKAIIK
+50 RLEGELDDWKAIVK

-80 ISLKDF
+80 ITLKGF
-86 TPPAVRAPKRR
+86 TPPPIRTPKQR
-97 DNALEGRRPDVLV
+97 DNALEGRRPDVLI

-124 SKYALDTLLLDKES
+124 SKNALDILLLDKES

-193 LYADPVFGIVAEP
+193 LYADHIFGTVAEP
-206 YLSDRARKL
+206 YLGERARKL
-215 GIIGGK
+215 GIVGGK
-221 ISHKRLHEIEPNIT
+221 ISRKRLREIEPNIT

-267 VQVSLD
+267 AQVSLD
-273 TIVTGMALEG
+273 TIVTGMEMEG
-283 DLIGSVFTNR
+283 DAIGSVFTNR
-293 GTIHPRLVINA
+293 GAIHPRLVINA

-361 VMRTIDQNV
+361 VMRTSDQNV

-407 PADVITYFAGIRAAT
+407 PSDVITYFAGIRAAT

-432 DSVPNLIHAAGIQ
+432 EYVQNLIHAAGIQ

-459 TKITVDALKEQ
+459 SRITVDALQEQ
-470 MEVKPNASFNPRRK
+470 MEVKPNTGFNPRRR
-484 VVPHMSDLTVEEKQE
+484 VIPHMSDLTTEEKQE
-499 IIKKNPDYG
+499 IIRKNPDYG

-524 TIHSPIPAITID
+524 TIHSPIPATTID

-568 TPEEVTKSGE
+568 SPEEVTKSGE

-583 LERTHKGGVQHET
+583 LERTHKGERSGRQHET

>member
-1 MIVSNLA
+1 MT
-8 LRNKQIDLKEEVI
+8 
-21 SMITAQKLERTL
+21 TAQKLERTL
-33 RSKGYE
+33 RGKGYE
-39 GISCTEWRNSI
+39 GVSCTEWRKSI
-50 RLEGELDDWKAIIK
+50 RLEGELDDWKAIVK

-80 ISLKDF
+80 ITLKGF
-86 TPPAVRAPKRR
+86 TPPPIRTPKQR
-97 DNALEGRRPDVLV
+97 DNALEGRRPDVLI

-124 SKYALDTLLLDKES
+124 SKNALDILLLDKES

-193 LYADPVFGIVAEP
+193 LYADHIFGTVAEP
-206 YLSDRARKL
+206 YLGERARKL
-215 GIIGGK
+215 GIVGGK
-221 ISHKRLHEIEPNIT
+221 ISRKRLREIEPNIT

-267 VQVSLD
+267 AQVSLD
-273 TIVTGMALEG
+273 TIVTGMEMEG
-283 DLIGSVFTNR
+283 DSVGSVFTNR
-293 GTIHPRLVINA
+293 GAIHPRLVINA

-432 DSVPNLIHAAGIQ
+432 EYVQNLIHAAGIQ

-459 TKITVDALKEQ
+459 SRITVDALKEQ
-470 MEVKPNASFNPRRK
+470 MEVKPNTGFNPHRR
-484 VVPHMSDLTVEEKQE
+484 VIPHMSDLTTEEKQE
-499 IIKKNPDYG
+499 IIQKNPDYG

-524 TIHSPIPAITID
+524 TIHSPIPATTID

-568 TPEEVTKSGE
+568 SPEEVTKSGE

-583 LERTHKGGVQHET
+583 LERTHKGERSGHQHET

>member
-1 MIVSNLA
+1 MNA
-8 LRNKQIDLKEEVI
+8 RC
-21 SMITAQKLERTL
+21 AA
-33 RSKGYE
+33 KGTRASPAPS
-39 GISCTEWRNSI
+39 GANPSGWR
-50 RLEGELDDWKAIIK
+50 GKLDDWKAIVK

-80 ISLKDF
+80 ITLKGF
-86 TPPAVRAPKRR
+86 TPPPIRTPKQR
-97 DNALEGRRPDVLV
+97 DNALEGRRPDVLI

-124 SKYALDTLLLDKES
+124 SKNALDILLLDKES

-193 LYADPVFGIVAEP
+193 LYADHIFGTVAEP
-206 YLSDRARKL
+206 YLGERARKL
-215 GIIGGK
+215 GIVGGK
-221 ISHKRLHEIEPNIT
+221 ISRKRLREIEPNIT

-267 VQVSLD
+267 AQVSLD
-273 TIVTGMALEG
+273 TIVTGMEMEG
-283 DLIGSVFTNR
+283 DAIGSVFTNR
-293 GTIHPRLVINA
+293 GAIHPRLVINA

-407 PADVITYFAGIRAAT
+407 PSDVITYFAGIRAAT

-432 DSVPNLIHAAGIQ
+432 EYVQNLIHAAGIQ

-459 TKITVDALKEQ
+459 SRITVDALQEQ
-470 MEVKPNASFNPRRK
+470 MEVKPNTGFNPRRR
-484 VVPHMSDLTVEEKQE
+484 VIPHMSDLTTEEKQE
-499 IIKKNPDYG
+499 IIRKNPDYG

-524 TIHSPIPAITID
+524 TIHSPIPATTID

-568 TPEEVTKSGE
+568 SPEEVTKSGE

-583 LERTHKGGVQHET
+583 LERTHKGERSGRQHET

>member
-1 MIVSNLA
+1 MT
-8 LRNKQIDLKEEVI
+8 
-21 SMITAQKLERTL
+21 TAQKLERTL
-33 RSKGYE
+33 RGKGYE
-39 GISCTEWRNSI
+39 GVSCTEWHKSI
-50 RLEGELDDWKAIIK
+50 RLEGELDDWKAIVK

-80 ISLKDF
+80 ITLKGF
-86 TPPAVRAPKRR
+86 TPPPIRTPKQR
-97 DNALEGRRPDVLV
+97 DNALEGRRPDVLI

-124 SKYALDTLLLDKES
+124 SKNALDILLLDKES

-193 LYADPVFGIVAEP
+193 LYADHIFGTVAEP
-206 YLSDRARKL
+206 YLGERARKL
-215 GIIGGK
+215 GIVGGK
-221 ISHKRLHEIEPNIT
+221 ISRKRLREIEPNIT

-267 VQVSLD
+267 AQVSLD
-273 TIVTGMALEG
+273 TIVTGMEMEG
-283 DLIGSVFTNR
+283 DAIGSVFTNR
-293 GTIHPRLVINA
+293 GAIHPRLVINA

-394 ILKKHLPLIKGFA
+394 ILKKHLPLIKGFT
-407 PADVITYFAGIRAAT
+407 PSDVITYFAGIRAAT

-432 DSVPNLIHAAGIQ
+432 EYVQNLIHAAGIQ

-459 TKITVDALKEQ
+459 SRITVDALQEQ
-470 MEVKPNASFNPRRK
+470 MEVKPNTGFNPRRR
-484 VVPHMSDLTVEEKQE
+484 VIPHMSDLTTEEKQE
-499 IIKKNPDYG
+499 IIRKNPDYG

-524 TIHSPIPAITID
+524 TIHSPIPATTID

-568 TPEEVTKSGE
+568 SPEEVTKSGE

-583 LERTHKGGVQHET
+583 LERTHKGERSGRQHET

>member
-1 MIVSNLA
+1 MT
-8 LRNKQIDLKEEVI
+8 
-21 SMITAQKLERTL
+21 TAQKLERTL
-33 RSKGYE
+33 RGKGYE
-39 GISCTEWRNSI
+39 GVSCTEWRKSI
-50 RLEGELDDWKAIIK
+50 RLEGELDDWKAIVK

-80 ISLKDF
+80 ITLKGF
-86 TPPAVRAPKRR
+86 TPPPIRTPKQR
-97 DNALEGRRPDVLV
+97 DNALEGRRPDVLI

-124 SKYALDTLLLDKES
+124 SKNALDILLLDKES

-193 LYADPVFGIVAEP
+193 LYADHIFGTVAEP
-206 YLSDRARKL
+206 YLGERARKL
-215 GIIGGK
+215 GIVGGK
-221 ISHKRLHEIEPNIT
+221 ISRKRLREIEPNIT

-267 VQVSLD
+267 AQVSLD
-273 TIVTGMALEG
+273 TIVTGMEMEG
-283 DLIGSVFTNR
+283 DAIGSVFTNR
-293 GTIHPRLVINA
+293 GAIHPRLVINA

-407 PADVITYFAGIRAAT
+407 PSDVITYFAGIRAAT

-432 DSVPNLIHAAGIQ
+432 EYVQNLIHAAGIQ

-459 TKITVDALKEQ
+459 SRITVDALQEQ
-470 MEVKPNASFNPRRK
+470 MEVKPNTGFNPRRR
-484 VVPHMSDLTVEEKQE
+484 VIPHMSDLTTEEKQE
-499 IIKKNPDYG
+499 IIRKNPDYG

-517 SKGEIVD
+517 SKAEIVD
-524 TIHSPIPAITID
+524 TIHSPIPATTID

-568 TPEEVTKSGE
+568 SPEEVTKSGE

-583 LERTHKGGVQHET
+583 LERTHKGERSGRQHET

>member
-1 MIVSNLA
+1 MT
-8 LRNKQIDLKEEVI
+8 
-21 SMITAQKLERTL
+21 TAQKLERTL
-33 RSKGYE
+33 RGKGYE
-39 GISCTEWRNSI
+39 GVSCTEWHKSI
-50 RLEGELDDWKAIIK
+50 RLEGELDDWKAIVK

-80 ISLKDF
+80 ITLKGF
-86 TPPAVRAPKRR
+86 TPPPIRTPKQR
-97 DNALEGRRPDVLV
+97 DNALEGRRPDVLI

-124 SKYALDTLLLDKES
+124 SKNALDILLLDKES

-193 LYADPVFGIVAEP
+193 LYADHIFGTVAEP
-206 YLSDRARKL
+206 YLGERARKL
-215 GIIGGK
+215 GIVGGK
-221 ISHKRLHEIEPNIT
+221 ISRKRLREIQPNIT

-267 VQVSLD
+267 AQVSLD
-273 TIVTGMALEG
+273 TIVTGMEMEG
-283 DLIGSVFTNR
+283 DAIGSVFTNR
-293 GTIHPRLVINA
+293 GAIHPRLVINA

-407 PADVITYFAGIRAAT
+407 PSDVITYFAGIRAAT

-432 DSVPNLIHAAGIQ
+432 EYVQNLIHAAGIQ

-459 TKITVDALKEQ
+459 SRITVDALQEQ
-470 MEVKPNASFNPRRK
+470 MEVKPNTGFNPRRR
-484 VVPHMSDLTVEEKQE
+484 VIPHMSDLTTEEKQE
-499 IIKKNPDYG
+499 IIRKNPDYG

-524 TIHSPIPAITID
+524 TIHSPIPATTID

-568 TPEEVTKSGE
+568 SPEEVTKSGE

-583 LERTHKGGVQHET
+583 LERTHKGERSGRQHET